1 MYLSLSIPLPLTRLS
16 CPLEAEIMTNYAS
29 SFMQTLVGRGFLYQC
44 TDEAGLD
51 ELAQSNKLVGYIGF
65 DCTAPS
71 LHVGSLVQIMML
83 RHLQQS
89 GGTPIVLLG
98 GGTTK
103 IGDPSGKDKSRQML
117 TQEKIDSNK
126 DGIKRVFAQFL
137 SFEGDNAAIM
147 VDNDD
152 WLSNLGYL
160 EFLRLVGTEFTIN
173 RMVTMETVKR
183 RLENE
188 QPMTFLEFNYP
199 LLQSYD
205 FVELF
210 RRHNCRLQLGGSDQ
224 WGNIT
229 TGVDLTRRMEGGECF
244 GFTTPLITTASGGKM
259 GKTADGAV
267 WLNGDPSLGQDFTRS
282 PYEYWQF
289 WRNTEDADVGKFLRL
304 FTDMTEQDVASLEAL
319 EGADINTAKIA
330 LANAATTL
338 LHGADAAKLSES
350 TAQQTFVSGETAAG
364 LPSVDVTMA
373 ELEGMGILIAAT
385 TVGLAGSNGEA
396 RRHIKQGALK
406 LNDVKVET
414 HELSLQTSDILDG
427 VVKISIGKKKHA
439 LLKITDV

>member
-1 MYLSLSIPLPLTRLS
+1 
-16 CPLEAEIMTNYAS
+16 MTQYTS
-29 SFMQTLVGRGFLYQC
+29 ELMRTLVERGFLYQC
-44 TDEAGLD
+44 TNEAGLD
-51 ELAQSNKLVGYIGF
+51 KAGSAPGLTGYIGF

-83 RHLQQS
+83 RILQKS
-89 GGTPIVLLG
+89 GGRPIVLLG

-117 TQEKIDSNK
+117 TQEQINSNK
-126 DGIKRVFAQFL
+126 EGIRQVFAKFL
-137 SFEGDNAAIM
+137 DFDGPNAAIM

-152 WLSNLGYL
+152 WLSGLGYID
-160 EFLRLVGTEFTIN
+160 FLRTVGTEFTIN
-173 RMVTMETVKR
+173 RMVTMDTVKR

-210 RRHNCRLQLGGSDQ
+210 RRHKCRLQLGGSDQ

-229 TGVDLTRRMEGGECF
+229 TGVDLTRRMEGAEVF

-267 WLNGDPSLGQDFTRS
+267 WLNGNPELGENFTRS

-289 WRNTEDADVGKFLRL
+289 WRNTDDADISRFMRL
-304 FTDMTEQDVASLEAL
+304 FTDMPLSEIATYEAM
-319 EGADINTAKIA
+319 EGADLNAAKIK
-330 LANAATTL
+330 LADEATAL
-338 LHGADAAKLSES
+338 LHGADAAKK
-350 TAQQTFVSGETAAG
+350 ANETARNVFSGGSAEG
-364 LPSVDVTMA
+364 LPTTEVPRSD
-373 ELEGMGILIAAT
+373 LISMGILNAAVT
-385 TVGLAGSNGEA
+385 AGLAASNGEA
-396 RRHIKQGALK
+396 RRHINGGALK
-406 LNDVKVET
+406 LNDAPVASHDITISEGDIQDGIVK
-414 HELSLQTSDILDG
+414 LS
-427 VVKISIGKKKHA
+427 VGKKRHA
-439 LLKITDV
+439 LLKATGN

>member
-1 MYLSLSIPLPLTRLS
+1 
-16 CPLEAEIMTNYAS
+16 MTSYAS
-29 SFMQTLVGRGFLYQC
+29 KFMQTLVGRGFLYQC
-44 TDEAGLD
+44 TDEEGLD
-51 ELAQSNKLVGYIGF
+51 TLAATDNLVGYIGF

-126 DGIKRVFAQFL
+126 DGIRRVFAKFL
-137 SFEGDNAAIM
+137 SFEGPNAAIM

-152 WLSNLGYL
+152 WLSGLGYL
-160 EFLRLVGTEFTIN
+160 EFLRLVGTEFTVN

-210 RRHNCRLQLGGSDQ
+210 KRHGCRLQLGGSDQ

-229 TGVDLTRRMEGGECF
+229 TGVDLTRRMEGGECY

-267 WLNGDPSLGQDFTRS
+267 WLNGDPALGEDFTRS

-304 FTDMTEQDVASLEAL
+304 FTDMT
-319 EGADINTAKIA
+319 GR
-330 LANAATTL
+330 
-338 LHGADAAKLSES
+338 G
-350 TAQQTFVSGETAAG
+350 G
-364 LPSVDVTMA
+364 
-373 ELEGMGILIAAT
+373 
-385 TVGLAGSNGEA
+385 
-396 RRHIKQGALK
+396 
-406 LNDVKVET
+406 
-414 HELSLQTSDILDG
+414 
-427 VVKISIGKKKHA
+427 
-439 LLKITDV
+439 

>member
-1 MYLSLSIPLPLTRLS
+1 
-16 CPLEAEIMTNYAS
+16 
-29 SFMQTLVGRGFLYQC
+29 
-44 TDEAGLD
+44 
-51 ELAQSNKLVGYIGF
+51 
-65 DCTAPS
+65 
-71 LHVGSLVQIMML
+71 MML

-126 DGIKRVFAQFL
+126 DGIRRVFSKFL
-137 SFEGDNAAIM
+137 DFDAPNAAIM

-152 WLSNLGYL
+152 WLSGLGYL

-205 FVELF
+205 FVELYK
-210 RRHNCRLQLGGSDQ
+210 RHGCRLQLGGSDQ

-229 TGVDLTRRMEGGECF
+229 TGVDLTRRMEGGECY

-282 PYEYWQF
+282 PYESWQF

-304 FTDMTEQDVASLEAL
+304 FTDKAEDEIVQLEAL

-330 LANAATTL
+330 LAKAATAL
-338 LHGADAAKLSES
+338 LHGLDAAKESES
-350 TAQQTFVSGETAAG
+350 TAKQTFVSGQTAAG
-364 LPSVDVTMA
+364 LPSVDVTLA
-373 ELEGMGILIAAT
+373 ELDGMGILSAAT
-385 TVGLAGSNGEA
+385 LVSLAGSNGEA
-396 RRHIKQGALK
+396 RRHIKAGALK
-406 LNDVKVET
+406 LNDEKVTT
-414 HELSLQTSDILDG
+414 HEHSLSKSNIIDG
-427 VVKISIGKKKHA
+427 VVKISVGKKKHA
-439 LLKITDV
+439 LLKVTDI

>member
-1 MYLSLSIPLPLTRLS
+1 
-16 CPLEAEIMTNYAS
+16 MTAYKS
-29 SFMQTLVGRGFLYQC
+29 TFMQTLTSRGYLYQC
-44 TDEAGLD
+44 TDETGLD
-51 ELAQSNKLVGYIGF
+51 ELANTGNLIGYIGF

-83 RHLQQS
+83 RHLQQA

-117 TQEKIDSNK
+117 TQDQIDTNK
-126 DGIKRVFAQFL
+126 DGIRQVFAKFL
-137 SFEGDNAAIM
+137 SFEGPNAAIM

-152 WLSNLGYL
+152 WLGGLGYL
-160 EFLRLVGTEFTIN
+160 EFLRKVGTEFTIN
-173 RMVTMETVKR
+173 RMVTMDTVKR

-205 FVELF
+205 FAELF
-210 RRHNCRLQLGGSDQ
+210 KRHGCRLQLGGSDQ

-229 TGVDLTRRMEGGECF
+229 TGVDLTRRLEGGEVY

-267 WLNGDPSLGQDFTRS
+267 WLNDDPSRGAGFVRS
-282 PYEYWQF
+282 PYDYWQF

-304 FTDMTEQDVASLEAL
+304 FTDMSLADIAAVEAL
-319 EGADINTAKIA
+319 KGADINQAKIA
-330 LANAATTL
+330 LANKATTL
-338 LHGADAAKLSES
+338 LHGENAAKKAE
-350 TAQQTFVSGETAAG
+350 ATAAETFSG
-364 LPSVDVTMA
+364 GTAKDLPSVDVSLT
-373 ELEGMGILIAAT
+373 ELSEMGILTAAT
-385 TVGLAGSNGEA
+385 KVGLAGSNGEA

-406 LNDVKVET
+406 LNDGKVES
-414 HELSLQTSDILDG
+414 HARVLSVDDVIDG
-427 VVKISIGKKKHA
+427 VVKISVGKKKHA
-439 LLKITDV
+439 LLKISN

>member
-1 MYLSLSIPLPLTRLS
+1 
-16 CPLEAEIMTNYAS
+16 MTTYAS
-29 SFMQTLVGRGFLYQC
+29 KLMQTLVGRGYLYQC

-51 ELAQSNKLVGYIGF
+51 KLAATDKLVGYIGF

-117 TQEKIDSNK
+117 TQDQIDANK
-126 DGIKRVFAQFL
+126 DGIRRVFAKFL
-137 SFEGDNAAIM
+137 SFEGKNAAIM

-152 WLSNLGYL
+152 WLSGLGYL

-173 RMVTMETVKR
+173 RMVTMDTVKR

-205 FVELF
+205 FVELYK
-210 RRHNCRLQLGGSDQ
+210 RHGCRLQLGGSDQ
-224 WGNIT
+224 WGNIV
-229 TGVDLTRRMEGGECF
+229 TGVDLTRRMESGECY

-267 WLNGDPSLGQDFTRS
+267 WLNGDPSLGENYTRS

-304 FTDMTEQDVASLEAL
+304 FTDMPEDKVAEMEVF
-319 EGADINTAKIA
+319 EGAEINAAKTA

-338 LHGADAAKLSES
+338 LHGKDAADKAAAA
-350 TAQQTFVSGETAAG
+350 AQQTFSGAG
-364 LPSVDVTMA
+364 TSKDLPSVDVSA
-373 ELEGMGILIAAT
+373 ADLNGMGILNAAT
-385 TVGLAGSNGEA
+385 LVSLAGSNGEA

-406 LNDVKVET
+406 LNDAKVET
-414 HELSLQTSDILDG
+414 HDYVLSPSDIIDG
-427 VVKISIGKKKHA
+427 VVKISVGKKKHA
-439 LLKITDV
+439 LLKII

>member
-1 MYLSLSIPLPLTRLS
+1 
-16 CPLEAEIMTNYAS
+16 MTSYAS
-29 SFMQTLVGRGFLYQC
+29 TFMQTLVGRGFLYQC

-51 ELAQSNKLVGYIGF
+51 KLAQTDGLVGYIGF

-83 RHLQQS
+83 RHLQKS

-103 IGDPSGKDKSRQML
+103 IGDPSDKDKSRPIL
-117 TQEKIDSNK
+117 TSEKIQENK
-126 DGIKRVFAQFL
+126 EGIQRVFARFL
-137 SFEGDNAAIM
+137 DFDGPNAAIM

-152 WLSNLGYL
+152 WLGNLGYL
-160 EFLRLVGTEFTIN
+160 DFLRLVGKEFTIN

-205 FVELF
+205 FVELYK
-210 RRHNCRLQLGGSDQ
+210 RHNCRLQLGGSDQ

-229 TGVDLTRRMEGGECF
+229 TGVDLTRRMEGGECY

-267 WLNGDPSLGQDFTRS
+267 WLNDDSSVGKNFTRS

-304 FTDMTEQDVASLEAL
+304 FTDMTENDVTKLEAL
-319 EGADINTAKIA
+319 EGAEINQAKIA
-330 LANAATTL
+330 LANAATKL
-338 LHGADAAKLSES
+338 LHGEAEADKAAAA
-350 TAQQTFVSGETAAG
+350 AQQTFAGAGTSKDLPSIDVTAA
-364 LPSVDVTMA
+364 
-373 ELEGMGILIAAT
+373 ELDGMGILTAAT
-385 TVGLAGSNGEA
+385 KVSLAGSNGEV

-406 LNDVKVET
+406 LNDKKVET
-414 HELSLQTSDILDG
+414 HELTLSSADVIDG
-427 VVKISIGKKKHA
+427 VVKISVGKKKHA
-439 LLKITDV
+439 LLKIKDA

>member
-1 MYLSLSIPLPLTRLS
+1 
-16 CPLEAEIMTNYAS
+16 MTNYKS
-29 SFMQTLVGRGFLYQC
+29 DLMTTLTERGFLYQC
-44 TDEAGLD
+44 TNEAGLD
-51 ELAQSNKLVGYIGF
+51 ETAQTGVTGYIGF

-83 RHLQQS
+83 RILQKS

-117 TQEKIDSNK
+117 TQDQIDANK
-126 DGIKRVFAQFL
+126 DGIRQVFAKFL
-137 SFEGDNAAIM
+137 DFDGPNAAIM

-152 WLSNLGYL
+152 WLANLGYL
-160 EFLRLVGTEFTIN
+160 EFLRIVGTEFTIN
-173 RMVTMETVKR
+173 RMVTMDTVKR

-205 FVELF
+205 FVELN
-210 RRHNCRLQLGGSDQ
+210 RRYKCRLQLGGSDQ

-229 TGVDLTRRMEGGECF
+229 TGVDLTRRMEGQEVF

-267 WLNGDPSLGQDFTRS
+267 WLNGDPALGDAFTRS

-289 WRNTEDADVGKFLRL
+289 WRNSDDADVGKFMRL
-304 FTDMTEQDVASLEAL
+304 FTDLSLEEIATY
-319 EGADINTAKIA
+319 EAMDGADINIAKTKLADEATA
-330 LANAATTL
+330 L
-338 LHGADAAKLSES
+338 LHGRAAADSAKTTALETFAGGAAE
-350 TAQQTFVSGETAAG
+350 G
-364 LPSVDVTMA
+364 LPTTDVA
-373 ELEGMGILIAAT
+373 GDVLDGMGILSAAVT
-385 TVGLAGSNGEA
+385 AGLAASNGEA
-396 RRHIKQGALK
+396 RRHIKGSALK
-406 LNDVKVET
+406 VNGTTVASHDATINKG
-414 HELSLQTSDILDG
+414 DIQDG
-427 VVKISIGKKKHA
+427 VVKLSVGKKRHA
-439 LLKITDV
+439 LLRSI

>member
-1 MYLSLSIPLPLTRLS
+1 
-16 CPLEAEIMTNYAS
+16 MTTYAS
-29 SFMQTLVGRGFLYQC
+29 KFMQTLVGRGYLYQC

-51 ELAQSNKLVGYIGF
+51 KLAQTEKLVGYIGF

-117 TQEKIDSNK
+117 TQEQIDANK
-126 DGIKRVFAQFL
+126 DGIRRVFAKFL
-137 SFEGDNAAIM
+137 SFDGENAAIM

-152 WLSNLGYL
+152 WLSGLGYL
-160 EFLRLVGTEFTIN
+160 EFLRLVGTEFTVN
-173 RMVTMETVKR
+173 RMVTMDTVKR

-205 FVELF
+205 FVELYK
-210 RRHNCRLQLGGSDQ
+210 RHGCRLQLGGSDQ

-229 TGVDLTRRMEGGECF
+229 TGVDLTRRMEGGECY

-267 WLNGDPSLGQDFTRS
+267 WLNGDPSLGENYTRS

-304 FTDMTEQDVASLEAL
+304 FTDMPETDVAKMEAL
-319 EGADINTAKIA
+319 EGAEINAAKTA
-330 LANAATTL
+330 LANAATEL
-338 LHGADAAKLSES
+338 LHGKDAADKAAAA
-350 TAQQTFVSGETAAG
+350 AQQTFSGAG
-364 LPSVDVTMA
+364 TSKDLPSVDVPAA
-373 ELEGMGILIAAT
+373 EIEGMGILNAAT
-385 TVGLAGSNGEA
+385 LVSLAGSNGEA

-414 HELSLQTSDILDG
+414 HERTLSSADVIDG
-427 VVKISIGKKKHA
+427 VVKISVGKKKHA
-439 LLKITDV
+439 LLKVV

>member
-1 MYLSLSIPLPLTRLS
+1 
-16 CPLEAEIMTNYAS
+16 MTNYAS
-29 SFMQTLVGRGFLYQC
+29 QFMNTLVGRGYLYQC

-51 ELAQSNKLVGYIGF
+51 SLAQTGDLVGYIGF

-103 IGDPSGKDKSRQML
+103 IGDPSGKDKSRAML
-117 TQEKIDSNK
+117 TQAQIDANK
-126 DGIKRVFAQFL
+126 DGIRRVFAKFL
-137 SFEGDNAAIM
+137 SFEGENAAIM
-147 VDNDD
+147 VDNDE
-152 WLSNLGYL
+152 WLAKLGYL
-160 EFLRLVGTEFTIN
+160 EFLRMAGTEFTIN
-173 RMVTMETVKR
+173 RMVTMDTVKR

-210 RRHNCRLQLGGSDQ
+210 RRHGCRLQLGGSDQ

-229 TGVDLTRRMEGGECF
+229 TGVDLTRRMEGGECY

-267 WLNGDPSLGQDFTRS
+267 WLNGDPSLGENYTRS

-304 FTDMTEQDVASLEAL
+304 FTDMTENDVAAMEAL
-319 EGADINTAKIA
+319 EGADINKAKIA

-338 LHGADAAKLSES
+338 LHGEAEANKAAAA
-350 TAQQTFVSGETAAG
+350 AQQTFAG
-364 LPSVDVTMA
+364 AGTSKDLPSVDITAA
-373 ELEGMGILIAAT
+373 ELDGMGILTAAT
-385 TVGLAGSNGEA
+385 KVSLAGSNGEA

-406 LNDVKVET
+406 LNDKKVET
-414 HELSLQTSDILDG
+414 HEFALSAADIIDG
-427 VVKISIGKKKHA
+427 VVKISVGKKKHA
-439 LLKITDV
+439 LLKISDA

>member
-1 MYLSLSIPLPLTRLS
+1 
-16 CPLEAEIMTNYAS
+16 MTAYKS
-29 SFMQTLVGRGFLYQC
+29 TFMQTLTSRGYLYQC
-44 TDEAGLD
+44 TDETGLD
-51 ELAQSNKLVGYIGF
+51 ELANTGNLIGYIGF

-83 RHLQQS
+83 RHLQQA

-117 TQEKIDSNK
+117 TQDQIDTNK
-126 DGIKRVFAQFL
+126 DGIRQVFAKFL
-137 SFEGDNAAIM
+137 SFEGPNAAIM

-152 WLSNLGYL
+152 WLGGLGYL
-160 EFLRLVGTEFTIN
+160 EFLRKVGTEFTIN
-173 RMVTMETVKR
+173 RMVTMDTVKR

-205 FVELF
+205 FAELF
-210 RRHNCRLQLGGSDQ
+210 KRHGCRLQLGGSDQ

-229 TGVDLTRRMEGGECF
+229 TGVDLTRRLEGGEVY

-267 WLNGDPSLGQDFTRS
+267 WLNDDPSRGAGFVRS
-282 PYEYWQF
+282 PYDYWQF

-304 FTDMTEQDVASLEAL
+304 FTDMSLADIAALEAL
-319 EGADINTAKIA
+319 KGADINQAKIA
-330 LANAATTL
+330 LANKATTL
-338 LHGADAAKLSES
+338 LHGENAAKKAE
-350 TAQQTFVSGETAAG
+350 ATAAETFSG
-364 LPSVDVTMA
+364 GTAKDLPSVDVSLT
-373 ELEGMGILIAAT
+373 ELSEMGILTAAT
-385 TVGLAGSNGEA
+385 KVGLAGSNGEA

-406 LNDVKVET
+406 LNGGKVES
-414 HELSLQTSDILDG
+414 HARVLSVDDVIDG
-427 VVKISIGKKKHA
+427 VVKISVGKKKHA
-439 LLKITDV
+439 LLKISN